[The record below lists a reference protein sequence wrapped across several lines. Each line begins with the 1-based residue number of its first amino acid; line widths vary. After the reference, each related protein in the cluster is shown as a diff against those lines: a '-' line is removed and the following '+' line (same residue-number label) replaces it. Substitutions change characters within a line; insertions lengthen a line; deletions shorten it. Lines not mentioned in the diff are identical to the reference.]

1 ILFTTQ
7 NVLIHDNHP
16 IGYALLRC
24 IASYL
29 HYHSYIVL
37 DVHTE
42 TTIASGERK
51 LLKFQHL
58 LESYITMH
66 DPETAQKNWNF
77 PKVHLTKHA
86 FQDIIEKGVM
96 QNYSMRPNE
105 SHHGPIR
112 QYYL

>member
-1 ILFTTQ
+1 
-7 NVLIHDNHP
+7 
-16 IGYALLRC
+16 
-24 IASYL
+24 
-29 HYHSYIVL
+29 
-37 DVHTE
+37 
-42 TTIASGERK
+42 
-51 LLKFQHL
+51 
-58 LESYITMH
+58 MH